1 MIAALIAAAVTLVA
15 AIAVI
20 VAVFV
25 VRGRTKTPYAGQK
38 KDVRSCF
45 FGTGYRTILDI
56 LGLHLRDGTR
66 H

>member
-25 VRGRTKTPYAGQK
+25 VRSRTKTPYAGQ
-38 KDVRSCF
+38 
-45 FGTGYRTILDI
+45 
-56 LGLHLRDGTR
+56 
-66 H
+66 